1 MSVKFITAIYSRLA
15 GSDLGGRHARGG
27 HYRYSLLS
35 LLKMTNADFICYTT
49 EDEKQELEVF
59 FYVENNIS
67 KDKLKFV
74 VFDLYDTKFKDLIN
88 QKKDIDQTKKS
99 DRCVEVQYSKFSW
112 YWNED
117 KTYDYYYWIDA
128 GLSHCGLVPNKY
140 LTDNGA
146 TRRYYECNL
155 FQNDFLNNL
164 IEFTGNKLFIIGKE
178 NDRNYWSGTVSQKFY
193 DNFQR
198 DIHIIGGLFGGKRE
212 NFEWYISKFEEYT
225 EQILKDPE
233 ERLPMEEQVM
243 TLMFYNHPERF
254 NRKHFDIWWCRDN
267 CPPGTD
273 EELFQRNKSF
283 YKILLELNKIDE

>member
-1 MSVKFITAIYSRLA
+1 
-15 GSDLGGRHARGG
+15 
-27 HYRYSLLS
+27 
-35 LLKMTNADFICYTT
+35 MTNADFICYTT

-67 KDKLKFV
+67 KEKLKFI

-88 QKKDIDQTKKS
+88 QKKDLEQTKKS
-99 DRCVEVQYSKFSW
+99 DRCVEVQYSKFHW

-128 GLSHCGLVPNKY
+128 GLSHCGLIPNKY

-146 TRRYYECNL
+146 TRRYYESNL
-155 FQNDFLNNL
+155 FHNDFLNNL
-164 IEFTGNKLFIIGKE
+164 IEFTEDKLFIIGKE
-178 NDRNYWSGTVSQKFY
+178 NDKNYWSGTVGQKFY

-198 DIHIIGGLFGGKRE
+198 DIHIIGGLFGGKKE
-212 NFEWYISKFEEYT
+212 NFEWFVSKFEEYT
-225 EQILKDPE
+225 EQILKDPD
-233 ERLPMEEQVM
+233 ERIPMEEQVM
-243 TLMFYNHPERF
+243 TLMFYNYPEKF

-273 EELFQRNKSF
+273 NELFERNKSF

>member
-59 FYVENNIS
+59 FYVENNIP

-128 GLSHCGLVPNKY
+128 GLSHCGLIPNKY

-164 IEFTGNKLFIIGKE
+164 IEFTGDKLFIIGKE
-178 NDRNYWSGTVSQKFY
+178 NDRNY
-193 DNFQR
+193 
-198 DIHIIGGLFGGKRE
+198 
-212 NFEWYISKFEEYT
+212 
-225 EQILKDPE
+225 
-233 ERLPMEEQVM
+233 
-243 TLMFYNHPERF
+243 
-254 NRKHFDIWWCRDN
+254 
-267 CPPGTD
+267 
-273 EELFQRNKSF
+273 
-283 YKILLELNKIDE
+283 